1 LNEDV
6 SYLTSELL
14 SLQKEVEISSAL
26 LTWFGKFT
34 SSSNNGNRRI
44 KTKNYLLSSLK

>member
-1 LNEDV
+1 LEQSFSKDYSELQAENSKLNEDV

-26 LTWFGKFT
+26 LT
-34 SSSNNGNRRI
+34 
-44 KTKNYLLSSLK
+44 